1 MNDRNFE
8 LRNQRKIKIMALDK
22 KVKATSKKWFS
33 QTYKHEYS
41 YHFRWLGRPIIQY
54 PQDIV
59 ALQEIVWN
67 IKPDL
72 IIETGIA
79 RGGSLIFFASL
90 LELIGKGS
98 VLGIDVD
105 IRSHNRKEIEKH
117 PLSKRIN
124 MIEGSSID
132 EKTVKDVYSAAR
144 GKKNIM
150 VVLDSNHTHDH
161 VLKELEFYSPIVTKN
176 SYLVVFDTV
185 VADLPQRYFANRPWK
200 KFNNPKSALI
210 EFLKNNRQF
219 RIDSEITNKLAITAA
234 PDGYLKR
241 IK

>member
-1 MNDRNFE
+1 MNDRDFE
-8 LRNQRKIKIMALDK
+8 LRNQKKIKSMASDR
-22 KVKATSKKWFS
+22 KVKSISKEWLS
-33 QTYKHEYS
+33 QTYKYEYS

-59 ALQEIVWN
+59 ALQEIIWN

-105 IRSHNRKEIEKH
+105 IRSHNKKEIQKH
-117 PLSKRIN
+117 PLFKRIN
-124 MIEGSSID
+124 MIEGSSIN
-132 EKTVKDVYSAAR
+132 EKIVKKVHNAAR
-144 GKKNIM
+144 NKKNIM
-150 VVLDSNHTHDH
+150 VVLDSNHTHEH
-161 VLKELEFYSPIVTKN
+161 VLKELKFYAPIVTKN
-176 SYLVVFDTV
+176 SYLVVFDTL
-185 VADLPQRYFANRPWK
+185 VADLPQRYFVNRPWK

-210 EFLKNNRQF
+210 EFLKNNKQF
-219 RIDSEITNKLAITAA
+219 RIDNNVTNKLAITAA